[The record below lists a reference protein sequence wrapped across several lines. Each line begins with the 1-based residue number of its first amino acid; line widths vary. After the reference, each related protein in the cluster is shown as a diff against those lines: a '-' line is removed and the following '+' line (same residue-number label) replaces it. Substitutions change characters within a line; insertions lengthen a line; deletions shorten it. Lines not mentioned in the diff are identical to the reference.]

1 MFDSYNFH
9 AVDNYGTNDDSER
22 LTLIT
27 FFNNIQ
33 GVQKFP
39 IPTMKR
45 HG

>member
-27 FFNNIQ
+27 FFDDIY
-33 GVQKFP
+33 FP
-39 IPTMKR
+39 KIKYYFACMKS
-45 HG
+45 